1 MYDYRQDL
9 IELLQNTGKTEA
21 DLKQTIR
28 ALTIFIKSQDILST
42 KANSEITKKLVE
54 KVIETSPEANKN
66 KTDVKIIKKANKPA
80 TNYRVQRLL
89 AGAKIIDQVGQQV
102 VYYNEQITRNLS
114 LHDGDNV
121 VLSSKPG
128 DYGDPLYY
136 VERVIPNHQES
147 NIKTFGPAVVKAS
160 DNQGKLIVSQ
170 DIAGN
175 HLYDVTEVL
184 VAYTIT
190 PEEQESMNISEGDVV
205 ELAWY
210 KDKADSI
217 KIRWKYPQAEI
228 SDLNVPKKKHSD
240 YQEKSTENKAYKP
253 TLNFNLDYKTVG
265 IVIADKG
272 LTNGLKEIIEAHH
285 GIPIIAISENV
296 NRIYGMIKNCNY
308 VVLIKNYVNHEIS
321 QGLNDHGVKFA
332 MAHTV
337 GQLEVEKAIY
347 RISHNLPTEDQDN
360 IDYSIFQK

>member
-9 IELLQNTGKTEA
+9 IELLQNTGETEA

-28 ALTIFIKSQDILST
+28 ALTIFIKSQNILST
-42 KANSEITKKLVE
+42 KANSEFTKKLVE
-54 KVIETSPEANKN
+54 KVAEISPDNNPNKAA
-66 KTDVKIIKKANKPA
+66 VKIVKKANKPI

-89 AGAKIIDQVGQQV
+89 AGAKIIDQNGQQV
-102 VYYNEQITRNLS
+102 VYYNEQITRNLD

-128 DYGDPLYY
+128 DYGDSLYY
-136 VERVIPNHQES
+136 VERVIPNYQES

-160 DNQGKLIVSQ
+160 DNPGKLIVSQ

-175 HLYDVTEVL
+175 HLYDATEVL
-184 VAYTIT
+184 VVYTIT

-210 KDKADSI
+210 KDKSDSI

-228 SDLNVPKKKHSD
+228 SDLNIPKKKHSD
-240 YQEKSTENKAYKP
+240 YQENKVYKP
-253 TLNFNLDYKTVG
+253 TLDFNLNYRTVG

-272 LTNGLKEIIEAHH
+272 LANGLKEIIEAHH

-296 NRIYGMIKNCNY
+296 NRIYGMIKNCDY

-332 MAHTV
+332 MAKTV

-347 RISHNLPTEDQDN
+347 RISHDLPTEDYDN
-360 IDYSIFQK
+360 VDYPILQK

>member
-9 IELLQNTGKTEA
+9 IELLQNTGETEA

-42 KANSEITKKLVE
+42 KANAEITKKLVDQL
-54 KVIETSPEANKN
+54 IESSPEDNTN
-66 KTDVKIIKKANKPA
+66 KTDVKIIKKAQQPE

-89 AGAKIIDQVGQQV
+89 TGAKIIDQSGQQV
-102 VYYNEQITRNLS
+102 VYYNEQITRNLG

-128 DYGDPLYY
+128 DYGDQLYY
-136 VERVIPNHQES
+136 VERIIPNHQAS
-147 NIKTFGPAVVKAS
+147 NIKTFGPAVVKAPN
-160 DNQGKLIVSQ
+160 NQGKLTVSQ

-175 HLYDVTEVL
+175 HLYDATNVL

-190 PEEQESMNISEGDVV
+190 PEEQDSMKISEGDVV

-210 KDKADSI
+210 QAKPDSI

-228 SDLNVPKKKHSD
+228 STLNVPQKKHRD
-240 YQEKSTENKAYKP
+240 YQEKSTANKAYQP
-253 TLNFNLDYKTVG
+253 TLDFNLDYKTVG

-272 LTNGLKEIIEAHH
+272 LTNGLTEIIEAHH

-296 NRIYGMIKNCNY
+296 NRIYGMIKNCDY

-347 RISHNLPTEDQDN
+347 RISHGLPTEDQDK
-360 IDYSIFQK
+360 IDYPILQK